1 MFNLLFFSPLAD
13 LLNCR
18 YSTAKIPLFRSISC
32 FYAMRR
38 SDLSLMQSVLTPGC
52 LVKLKVLMR
61 ISVRFHSL
69 DLPPQ
74 IFSIYIL
81 SIETDSN
88 LIFNINLIQS
98 SNSFSWLFLLK
109 YVLGL
114 FSISVEP
121 SQIEILWYGVV
132 FVFSQL
138 YSKASHVFPHVCRL
152 RIMGIIGGQTDSH

>member
-1 MFNLLFFSPLAD
+1 MFNLLFFSPSAD

-32 FYAMRR
+32 SYAMRR
-38 SDLSLMQSVLTPGC
+38 SDLSLTQSVLTPGC

-98 SNSFSWLFLLK
+98 SGSFYDASFNYPFSSFQKMHRFFLDFPRIPSCIQCRTGSGRDSVWFDVQTTHQQHITLF
-109 YVLGL
+109 
-114 FSISVEP
+114 
-121 SQIEILWYGVV
+121 
-132 FVFSQL
+132 
-138 YSKASHVFPHVCRL
+138 
-152 RIMGIIGGQTDSH
+152 